1 MASSHLDM
9 TLYVIAPKFKDD
21 SPSQSVTLKPGHGWA
36 AGSWKVTLAFINRSK
51 LRVTVFWD
59 RKGSQAF
66 IKFQSMRIIPR
77 SNFLKVATTVMLDWK
92 SQNLAWDE
100 SYSAEVTVPVANIL
114 EDDQY
119 NFTIVFSTEADLL
132 RSFFHSSLRGLA
144 SADSCSRAYT
154 HAYVQG
160 ESAHRF
166 ANEGSRF
173 GRCLLSLSPPIRCA
187 PTSVSGLIV
196 FLLSQHESLAHL
208 IQEAKTLHS
217 LGAIEL
223 AKDIADGDADVES
236 DAETLDTFSDNSLYK
251 AARPV
256 TKVSPIDPASRAPLV
271 IKVDAVSLATFC
283 VMLQYIYTGEVDR
296 AVDSTRFVLSDT
308 NKASL
313 VWRDSAGKVKDSVDW
328 RPLGQDSPWRLK
340 NVTWKELKD
349 AAVHFGLTDLQV
361 MAEQRLLFD

>member
-1 MASSHLDM
+1 M
-9 TLYVIAPKFKDD
+9 
-21 SPSQSVTLKPGHGWA
+21 
-36 AGSWKVTLAFINRSK
+36 
-51 LRVTVFWD
+51 
-59 RKGSQAF
+59 
-66 IKFQSMRIIPR
+66 
-77 SNFLKVATTVMLDWK
+77 
-92 SQNLAWDE
+92 
-100 SYSAEVTVPVANIL
+100 TVPVANIL

-132 RSFFHSSLRGLA
+132 RSFFTPA
-144 SADSCSRAYT
+144 SVAW
-154 HAYVQG
+154 
-160 ESAHRF
+160 
-166 ANEGSRF
+166 
-173 GRCLLSLSPPIRCA
+173 PA
-187 PTSVSGLIV
+187 PTPAAELTRTPMSKEKALIALLMKDPGSVDVCFTFTADKMCSNIGLWAHC